1 MLGPLKDTDRPGA
14 GAVIVLLLFIMLIVL
29 VGIVYVILT
38 AQPAPGVAREAIVQ
52 SSRRHRRLRPSHGG
66 RKRRVKRFLIR

>member
-38 AQPAPGVAREAIVQ
+38 AQPAPAWVPGVV
-52 SSRRHRRLRPSHGG
+52 
-66 RKRRVKRFLIR
+66 V